1 MGTPMDAAAHS
12 NVRKFY
18 AYRFVA
24 DFALWGG
31 VWIKYLT
38 VDRGLELRWI
48 LLMDMPFWLLIATL
62 EVPFGTLGD
71 RIGRKPV
78 MALGTVA
85 FAITLLGFSLTT
97 NYWLLFAD
105 YVIWAV
111 SMALSS
117 GVDQALLYDS
127 LKEAGEEERFPHIAG
142 RSQAIGVSA
151 AFFSVL
157 LGGLLAAKT
166 SLSLTIQVS
175 AAVPLIGTVIV
186 LSMREP
192 ARVISQRHYLHDLR
206 EGFAFTWRTLQVRH
220 SVALRAML
228 MAAGFAPVVLI
239 QPFLISFDVPTS
251 LFGVYQAPLRLV
263 SVVAALVAAK
273 LAASAGP
280 GRMLIVGSAAMVIA
294 FCGLGIVDNV
304 GIFALFAIPAFVQSI
319 VRPTMDNYI
328 NARTPSERRATVLSV
343 ASLALSLQLAFFEP
357 LLGFIADGASVPMAA
372 LFCGIWFGVLLPP
385 LIFLWRRA
393 DRGRSDVIG
402 PQLELAP
409 GA

>member
-1 MGTPMDAAAHS
+1 MNPSADS
-12 NVRKFY
+12 LVRKFY
-18 AYRFVA
+18 IYRFVA

-31 VWIKYLT
+31 IWIKYLT
-38 VDRGLELRWI
+38 VDRGFELRWI
-48 LLMDMPFWLLIATL
+48 LLMDMPFWLLIAVL
-62 EVPFGTLGD
+62 EVPFGTLSD
-71 RIGRKPV
+71 RVGRKPI
-78 MALGTVA
+78 MALGAAT
-85 FAITLLGFSLTT
+85 FAITILGFSLST
-97 NYWLLFAD
+97 NYWMLFVV

-127 LKEAGEEERFPHIAG
+127 LKESGEEGRFPHIAG

-157 LGGLLAAKT
+157 LGGLLAAQT
-166 SLSLTIQVS
+166 SLAFTIQVS
-175 AAVPLIGTVIV
+175 ALVPLIGTLVA

-220 SVALRAML
+220 SVALRSVL

-239 QPFLISFDVPTS
+239 QPFLISFDVPTG

-263 SVVAALVAAK
+263 AVVAALVAAK

-280 GRMLIVGSAAMVIA
+280 GRMLIVGSAAMVAA
-294 FCGLGIVDNV
+294 FCGLGLVDNV
-304 GIFALFAIPAFVQSI
+304 GIFALFAIPAFVQSL

-328 NARTPSERRATVLSV
+328 NSRTPSERRATVLSV

-357 LLGFIADGASVPMAA
+357 LLGFIADGTSVPTAA

-393 DRGRSDVIG
+393 DRGRSDVIA
-402 PQLELAP
+402 PALELAT